1 MIYSDRIMHRVGA
14 HRLMLIALIMTALQ
28 RLAVFSLPFIVTIM
42 VVRFIGGVA
51 LFFFTIAFFVLVCS
65 RTQSFLKRTL
75 LAVFTISISGIVGN
89 SHYLTSGDPL

>member
-42 VVRFIGGVA
+42 VVRFIGGGG
-51 LFFFTIAFFVLVCS
+51 FRFFTITFFWLISS
-65 RTQSFLKRTL
+65 RTQSFSKRTVVC
-75 LAVFTISISGIVGN
+75 AFTLNNSGLVSIIASP
-89 SHYLTSGDPL
+89 TSGGRF